1 MSGRADDMLN
11 VRCVTLFPS
20 SIEDVVRGMPMLG
33 PEFAIVLKK
42 ERDLDI
48 LIVQVEALSEISTDR
63 YTEIADQVEREVR
76 SSCEL
81 RAVIEV
87 LPQGTLPPTQF
98 KAKRVRDLR

>member
-1 MSGRADDMLN
+1 M
-11 VRCVTLFPS
+11 
-20 SIEDVVRGMPMLG
+20 VRGIPMLG
-33 PEFAIVLKK
+33 PEFGIVLTK
-42 ERDLDI
+42 ERDLDV
-48 LIVQVEALSEISTDR
+48 LIVQVEALPEVSTER
-63 YTEIADQVEREVR
+63 YAEIADQVEREIR

>member
-1 MSGRADDMLN
+1 
-11 VRCVTLFPS
+11 
-20 SIEDVVRGMPMLG
+20 MLG

-42 ERDLDI
+42 ESDLDL
-48 LIVQVEALSEISTDR
+48 LIVQVEALPEFSTQR
-63 YTEIADQVEREVR
+63 YAEIADQVEREVR

-87 LPQGTLPPTQF
+87 LPLGTLPSTQF